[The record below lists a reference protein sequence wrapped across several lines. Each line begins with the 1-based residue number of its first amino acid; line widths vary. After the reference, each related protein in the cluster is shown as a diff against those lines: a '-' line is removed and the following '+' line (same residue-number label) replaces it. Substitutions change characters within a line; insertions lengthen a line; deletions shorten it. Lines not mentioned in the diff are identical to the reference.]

1 MESIFIILNKLSKNI
16 IYLLFFATGAVGL
29 IYQIVWFKYLS
40 LFLGNTTYAQMIVL
54 SSFLGGL
61 ALGNYFIGKKIDNS
75 QNPVRIYA
83 WLELSIGVYCL
94 LYPIFSDFLGSIFIS
109 TASHL
114 NVESQNIIFILL
126 RFIISS
132 ALLFIPTFAM
142 GGTLPVLSK
151 FFVDK
156 VSTAQKKIGW
166 LYFLNSFGAVVGVI
180 LAGFFLI
187 RKYGL
192 DFTIYSAA
200 IVNIGLGLIALLMS
214 KYVNIGK
221 IKSESENEKNHIN
234 DDEFVSPKIV
244 NLAIVTAGISG
255 MAALLYEM
263 VWVRLLVNFL
273 GSSTYAFSI
282 MLAAFIAGIS
292 IGSFIV
298 SKSFVNKF
306 NRIKLLIFCQAAI
319 AVGIV
324 FSLFIYERLPYYFW
338 IIASWF
344 QKTDT
349 TFNIFLSIE
358 FLVCFGLML
367 IPTIFMGITL
377 PTVVDIVA
385 NSDNKIGLSVGKVF
399 SVNTLGT
406 VIGVFVTGL
415 VLLPAF
421 GIKGSFQFGI
431 VLNLLVALAL
441 LSYYDP
447 IRSVYKYIISASF
460 IVLFSLYITFS
471 PAWNLS
477 IMNSGVFRMLNKT
490 PPETYSE
497 FEDLFS
503 AMKVLYYKEGINA
516 NVAVIQKASE
526 TQRVLIINGKPDA
539 TNRADMV
546 TQIML
551 GQVPMMLHENP
562 KNVFVIGFG
571 SGTTIGTVL
580 LHPVEKVTCVEIST
594 EVIEASDFFRD
605 VNNNC
610 LDDPRLN
617 IVHEDAHTYLNLS
630 KDKYD
635 VIISEPSNPWIA
647 GIGNLFSK
655 EYFQLC
661 SDKLKDNGIMVQ
673 WFHAYGSS
681 DEVVQLVLNTF
692 SSVFPHCQIWRGDS
706 HDLIFVGSD
715 KEISLNE
722 NKFKNKFNIVTVK
735 QNLELIGIRSPF
747 TFLST
752 QLLSDKGTFLLA
764 REEPI
769 NSEKNPVLEF
779 LAPRTQYLHAQSNLI
794 FAKDEKF
801 DTLNKGLY
809 IKDYIK
815 ENIPNKEDLFGAAF
829 YHRNVTQNYQ
839 FCYGLTKYLES
850 ESLNNYDSD
859 FLSAI
864 TYKDLHLGNIRTAMP
879 EELAN
884 KYPESTYIQQE
895 YLNEQL
901 SETRITSTFLK
912 IFSMK
917 EIAKKFIKASSGN
930 GNALPHVYLQL
941 AESLLNNS
949 EVISAF
955 NLCVKLEKL
964 LKGNPQIVKNFP
976 IDRFYYTYALV
987 VSHLNY
993 TNKYSAIYSY
1003 LLKKYP
1009 NSPMTLL
1016 LKRRVEWEE
1025 RKN

>member
-1 MESIFIILNKLSKNI
+1 MESIFVILNKQSKNI

-61 ALGNYFIGKKIDNS
+61 AFGNYFIGKKIDNS

-94 LYPIFSDFLGSIFIS
+94 LYPISSDLLGSIFIS

-114 NVESQNIIFILL
+114 NVESQNIIFIIL
-126 RFIISS
+126 RLIISS

-156 VSTAQKKIGW
+156 VNTAQKKIGW
-166 LYFLNSFGAVVGVI
+166 LYFLNSLGAVVGVI

-187 RKYGL
+187 RTYGL

-200 IVNIGLGLIALLMS
+200 IVNIGLGLIALLIS
-214 KYVNIGK
+214 KYVGIGK
-221 IKSESENEKNHIN
+221 IKSDSKKEKNNRN
-234 DDEFVSPKIV
+234 DDEFISPKIV

-263 VWVRLLVNFL
+263 VWVRLLINFL

-282 MLAAFIAGIS
+282 MLAAFIAGIA

-298 SKSFVNKF
+298 SKRFINKF
-306 NRIKLLIFCQAAI
+306 NRIKLLIFCQTAI

-324 FSLFIYERLPYYFW
+324 FSLLIYERLPYYFW

-344 QKTDT
+344 VKTDT
-349 TFNIFLSIE
+349 TFNIFLSIQ
-358 FLVCFGLML
+358 FLICFGLMF

-385 NSDNKIGLSVGKVF
+385 NSDNKIGFSVGKVF

-406 VIGVFVTGL
+406 VLGVFVTTL

-421 GIKGSFQFGI
+421 GIKGSFQIGI

-441 LSYYDP
+441 ISYYDP
-447 IRSVYKYIISASF
+447 IRSVYKNIISASF
-460 IVLFSLYITFS
+460 IVLFTLYYTFS
-471 PAWNLS
+471 PAWNLK
-477 IMNSGVFRMLNKT
+477 IMNSGVFRMLSKA
-490 PPETYSE
+490 PPKTYSE

-503 AMKVLYYKEGINA
+503 ATKVLYYKEGINA
-516 NVAVIQKASE
+516 NVAVIQKGSE
-526 TQRVLIINGKPDA
+526 SQRLLIINGKPDA
-539 TNRADMV
+539 TNKADMV
-546 TQIML
+546 TQIMS
-551 GQVPMMLHENP
+551 GQVPMMLHKNP
-562 KNVFVIGFG
+562 KNVFVVGFG
-571 SGTTIGTVL
+571 SGTTIGSIL

-594 EVIEASDFFRD
+594 EVIEASEYFRD

-610 LDDPRLN
+610 VYDPRLN
-617 IVHEDAHTYLNLS
+617 IVHEDAHTYLKLS

-647 GIGNLFSK
+647 GIGKLFSK

-661 SDKLKDNGIMVQ
+661 SDKLKDDGIMVQ
-673 WFHAYGSS
+673 WLQAYETS

-692 SSVFPHCQIWRGDS
+692 SSVFPHFQIWRGAS
-706 HDLIFVGSD
+706 NDLILVGSD

-722 NKFKNKFNIVTVK
+722 NEFKNKFDVETVK
-735 QNLELIGIRSPF
+735 QNLELIGIRNPF

-769 NSEKNPVLEF
+769 NREKNPVLEF
-779 LAPRTQYLHAQSNLI
+779 LGPRALYLHSQSNLI
-794 FAKDEKF
+794 FAKDEKL

-859 FLSAI
+859 YLSAI
-864 TYKDLHLGNIRTAMP
+864 THKDLNLRNIRSTMP
-879 EELAN
+879 GELAN

-895 YLNEQL
+895 YLNKQL
-901 SETRITSTFLK
+901 SETRIATTFLK

-917 EIAKKFIKASSGN
+917 EIAKKFIKASSSKEY
-930 GNALPHVYLQL
+930 ALPHVYLQL
-941 AESLLNNS
+941 AEGFLKNS

-955 NLCVKLEKL
+955 ELCVEIEKL
-964 LKGNPQIVKNFP
+964 LQGNPQIAKSFSL
-976 IDRFYYTYALV
+976 DRFYYTYAIVL
-987 VSHLNY
+987 SHLNY
-993 TNKYSAIYSY
+993 TNKYSAIYSH

-1009 NSPMTLL
+1009 NSSRTLL
-1016 LKRRVEWEE
+1016 LKRWVKWEE